1 MKALHLL
8 LAATLAVPL
17 ALHAQGKDPLVLS
30 SFEGDL
36 ARQWGG
42 VHTKLETEKA
52 PAFVK
57 EGDQSGRWSNLRTN
71 MWLTLLACPA
81 DWSSFDTLTFWMH
94 ADKANGEEFRLTI
107 DSQVNQPEKGNYFI
121 YTFRADWT
129 GWKQLSIPFSEF
141 KKVRAPE
148 GWQALS
154 GLQLS
159 PARREIPT
167 ELVFHLDDMKL
178 VASGKPA
185 PAEKKTEAQTD
196 TLPAR
201 LARIEQFATGRE
213 GGSSRLVET
222 GNDGR
227 LRYTNDEDG
236 NRLCDFSYAG
246 YKGGGV
252 AIPDVPAV
260 VTVQPTGGDD
270 TAALQAA
277 LDRLAVMPLQTNG
290 FRGAL
295 QLAKGKYV
303 ITNSLFIRADGMVV
317 RGAGAGFGG
326 SWMYHRVMPV
336 IKNPTGTGIVHVPN
350 PERGVVP
357 TFITSAKGP
366 HGFPTGVE
374 AKKVADITT
383 DLVPAGTATFAV
395 STPSAVKAGDEVVI
409 VSRQTQKWVKALE
422 LGKVWKPETFALQM
436 VRTVTSV
443 DGQRITLNVPVT
455 TRIDARNGY
464 ATGEVWLV
472 ARDKRLRNIGIE
484 DLLFLAGFDQTKK
497 DKGGYYNDENHPN
510 QVARIDD
517 VRDGWLRRCVGF
529 FYSFGLVGVGRSMH
543 VTVEDCAMLDGVSRD
558 TPVNH
563 AGARKYYYNLS
574 GDQVLVQRSYARYA
588 RHAFIGN
595 GPYDGGVFLD
605 CFSERDHLP
614 SEWHQGWGHG
624 HLFDSIA
631 LQCAIQM
638 NGAIGE
644 HGQKA
649 AFALAWNCLID
660 NRRTFEADLAVT
672 RRFDLCNNYAIG
684 NTLAG
689 SGQARPG
696 TALTQDGPGTL
707 GSVDS
712 SGKYLLPRSLYLAQL
727 HDRLGANAV
736 KAVATKSQ
744 IAGAGGIVWKE
755 LATAYSELPLYADP
769 DTAPW
774 PGLENWVVRY
784 PDHGAP

>member
-1 MKALHLL
+1 MKRTLTVVCILLKSAWQAVSLRSTLAALL
-8 LAATLAVPL
+8 LTLAAL
-17 ALHAQGKDPLVLS
+17 AAAGAL
-30 SFEGDL
+30 
-36 ARQWGG
+36 
-42 VHTKLETEKA
+42 
-52 PAFVK
+52 
-57 EGDQSGRWSNLRTN
+57 
-71 MWLTLLACPA
+71 
-81 DWSSFDTLTFWMH
+81 
-94 ADKANGEEFRLTI
+94 
-107 DSQVNQPEKGNYFI
+107 
-121 YTFRADWT
+121 RAD
-129 GWKQLSIPFSEF
+129 
-141 KKVRAPE
+141 
-148 GWQALS
+148 
-154 GLQLS
+154 
-159 PARREIPT
+159 
-167 ELVFHLDDMKL
+167 
-178 VASGKPA
+178 
-185 PAEKKTEAQTD
+185 EKKTKSKTEAKTD
-196 TLPAR
+196 TVPAR
-201 LARIEQFATGRE
+201 LANIEQFATGRE

-260 VTVQPTGGDD
+260 LTVHPTGGDD

-277 LDRLAVMPLQTNG
+277 LDRLAAMPLQANG

-303 ITNSLFIRADGMVV
+303 ITKSLFIRADGMVV

-326 SWMYHRVMPV
+326 SWIYHKVMPV
-336 IKNPTGTGIVHVPN
+336 IKNPSGGIVHVPS
-350 PERGVVP
+350 PDRGVVP
-357 TFITSAKGP
+357 TFTTQAKGP
-366 HGFPTGVE
+366 LGFPTGVE
-374 AKKVADITT
+374 AKKVANITT
-383 DLVPAGTATFAV
+383 DLVPAGTATFAI

-409 VSRQTQKWVKALE
+409 VSRQTQKWVEALE
-422 LGKVWKPETFALQM
+422 LSKVWKPQNFALQM
-436 VRTVTSV
+436 VRTVTRV

-455 TRIDARNGY
+455 TRIDTRNGY
-464 ATGEVWLV
+464 AAGEVWLV

-484 DLLFLAGFDQTKK
+484 DLLFLSGFDRTKK

-510 QVARIDD
+510 QAARIDD
-517 VRDGWLRRCVGF
+517 VRDGWMRRCVGF

-543 VTVEDCAMLDGVSRD
+543 VTVEDCAMLDGVSAD

-574 GDQVLVQRSYARYA
+574 GAQVLVQRSYARYA

-631 LQCAIQM
+631 LQCSISMPA
-638 NGAIGE
+638 ADSV
-644 HGQKA
+644 HGQCA
-649 AFALAWNCLID
+649 AFALTWNCLID
-660 NRRTFEADLAVT
+660 NRRMFEADLAVT
-672 RRFDLCNNYAIG
+672 RRGDLCNNYAIG
-684 NTLAG
+684 YTLAG
-689 SGQARPG
+689 SGLARAA
-696 TALTQDGPGTL
+696 TVLTQDRPGTL
-707 GSVDS
+707 GSVES

-736 KAVATKSQ
+736 SAVATKSQ
-744 IAGAGGIVWKE
+744 IAEARGIVWKE
-755 LATAYSELPLYADP
+755 LAAAYSELPLYVDP

-784 PDHGAP
+784 PDHGADEKTNP